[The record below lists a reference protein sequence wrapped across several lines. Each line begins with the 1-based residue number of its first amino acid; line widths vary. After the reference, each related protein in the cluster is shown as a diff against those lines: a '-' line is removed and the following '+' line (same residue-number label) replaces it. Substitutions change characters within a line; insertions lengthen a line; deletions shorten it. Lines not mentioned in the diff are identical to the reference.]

1 LQSVA
6 AATELEATAVV
17 SLPLMQSTFRSLTMD
32 IKLQMLESFHAHGS
46 DGQTY
51 KVFGY
56 ERLARD
62 ESVPAAIEQW
72 QPTGTS
78 EYRLADG
85 RFVDEHDD
93 GSLRIERSDVVLSRA

>member
-1 LQSVA
+1 MGQ
-6 AATELEATAVV
+6 
-17 SLPLMQSTFRSLTMD
+17 
-32 IKLQMLESFHAHGS
+32 IKLHLLESFHAHGS

-56 ERLARD
+56 ERMARD

-72 QPTGTS
+72 QSTGIN

-85 RFVDEHDD
+85 RYVDEQDD
-93 GSLRIERSDVVLSRA
+93 GSMQIERSDVRLTRA

>member
-1 LQSVA
+1 
-6 AATELEATAVV
+6 
-17 SLPLMQSTFRSLTMD
+17 MD
-32 IKLQMLESFHAHGS
+32 IKLQLLESFHAFGS

-62 ESVPAAIEQW
+62 ESVPAALECW
-72 QPTGTS
+72 QSTGTS

-85 RFVDEHDD
+85 RFVDEGDD
-93 GSLRIERSDVVLSRA
+93 GFLRIERSDVLLTRA

>member
-1 LQSVA
+1 
-6 AATELEATAVV
+6 
-17 SLPLMQSTFRSLTMD
+17 MD
-32 IKLQMLESFHAHGS
+32 IKLQLLESFHAHGS

-62 ESVPAAIEQW
+62 ESVPVALEQW
-72 QPTGTS
+72 QSTGTS

-85 RFVDEHDD
+85 RFVDERDD
-93 GSLRIERSDVVLSRA
+93 GSLLIEGSDVTLTRACALCGPRRRLCTRESSWWPAA

>member
-1 LQSVA
+1 
-6 AATELEATAVV
+6 
-17 SLPLMQSTFRSLTMD
+17 MD
-32 IKLQMLESFHAHGS
+32 IKLQLLESFQARGS

-62 ESVPAAIEQW
+62 ESVPAAVELW
-72 QPTGTS
+72 QSTGTS

-85 RFVDEHDD
+85 RFVDERGD
-93 GSLRIERSDVVLSRA
+93 GSLYIERDGVTLSRA

>member
-1 LQSVA
+1 MRGGLLPFKQSSKGLV
-6 AATELEATAVV
+6 
-17 SLPLMQSTFRSLTMD
+17 MD
-32 IKLQMLESFHAHGS
+32 IKLQLLESFHAHGS

-56 ERLARD
+56 ERLMRD
-62 ESVPAAIEQW
+62 ESVPAAIDHW
-72 QPTGTS
+72 AATGTS

-93 GSLRIERSDVVLSRA
+93 GSLHIERSDVVLSRA

>member
-1 LQSVA
+1 
-6 AATELEATAVV
+6 
-17 SLPLMQSTFRSLTMD
+17 MD
-32 IKLQMLESFHAHGS
+32 IRLQLLESFHAHGS

-62 ESVPAAIEQW
+62 ASVPAAIEQW
-72 QPTGTS
+72 QATGSS

-85 RFVDEHDD
+85 RFVDERVD
-93 GSLRIERSDVVLSRA
+93 GSLHLERSDVVLTRA